1 MIKNIIFDFDGV
13 ILDSMPIRTEG
24 FKKIFEN
31 YDNKK
36 VEELISFHLI
46 NGGLSRFVKIKY
58 FFEELLETSIS
69 EEEINFFADKYSK
82 IMKENLIN
90 EKYLI
95 RETVDF
101 IKNNNNIKMFI
112 ASGSEEK
119 ELRLINESLQL
130 SKYFL
135 GIFGSPK
142 NKIDIV
148 KSIIQDNKLNKNET
162 ILIGDSIN
170 DYDAAI
176 KNDIRFFGYNNI
188 KLKNISDKYINTFTE
203 GILWKEQ

>member
-82 IMKENLIN
+82 IMKEKLIN

-170 DYDAAI
+170 DYDASI

-188 KLKNISDKYINTFTE
+188 KLKNISDKYINTFRE
-203 GILWKEQ
+203 GIL

>member
-176 KNDIRFFGYNNI
+176 KNDIRFFGYNI
-188 KLKNISDKYINTFTE
+188 VKLKNISDKYINTFTE
-203 GILWKEQ
+203 GIL

>member
-82 IMKENLIN
+82 IMKEKLIN

-170 DYDAAI
+170 DYDASI

-203 GILWKEQ
+203 GIL

>member
-46 NGGLSRFVKIKY
+46 NGGLSRFAKIKY

-176 KNDIRFFGYNNI
+176 KNDIRFFGYNI
-188 KLKNISDKYINTFTE
+188 VKLKNISDKYINTFTE
-203 GILWKEQ
+203 GIL

>member
-82 IMKENLIN
+82 IMKEKLIN

-176 KNDIRFFGYNNI
+176 KNDIRFFGYNNN
-188 KLKNISDKYINTFTE
+188 KLKNISDKYINTFRE
-203 GILWKEQ
+203 GIL

>member
-24 FKKIFEN
+24 FKKIFKN

-101 IKNNNNIKMFI
+101 IKNNNNI
-112 ASGSEEK
+112 
-119 ELRLINESLQL
+119 
-130 SKYFL
+130 
-135 GIFGSPK
+135 
-142 NKIDIV
+142 
-148 KSIIQDNKLNKNET
+148 
-162 ILIGDSIN
+162 
-170 DYDAAI
+170 
-176 KNDIRFFGYNNI
+176 
-188 KLKNISDKYINTFTE
+188 
-203 GILWKEQ
+203 

>member
-24 FKKIFEN
+24 FKKIFED

-46 NGGLSRFVKIKY
+46 NGGLSRFAKIKY

-203 GILWKEQ
+203 GIL

>member
-203 GILWKEQ
+203 GIL

>member
-82 IMKENLIN
+82 IMKEKLIN

-101 IKNNNNIKMFI
+101 IKNNNNKIKMF
-112 ASGSEEK
+112 AVK
-119 ELRLINESLQL
+119 RLFTMLPYYS
-130 SKYFL
+130 FL
-135 GIFGSPK
+135 FM
-142 NKIDIV
+142 DF
-148 KSIIQDNKLNKNET
+148 L
-162 ILIGDSIN
+162 
-170 DYDAAI
+170 
-176 KNDIRFFGYNNI
+176 
-188 KLKNISDKYINTFTE
+188 
-203 GILWKEQ
+203 

>member
-101 IKNNNNIKMFI
+101 IKNNNNKIKMFI

-119 ELRLINESLQL
+119 ELRLINKSLYLL
-130 SKYFL
+130 S
-135 GIFGSPK
+135 G
-142 NKIDIV
+142 
-148 KSIIQDNKLNKNET
+148 
-162 ILIGDSIN
+162 
-170 DYDAAI
+170 
-176 KNDIRFFGYNNI
+176 R
-188 KLKNISDKYINTFTE
+188 
-203 GILWKEQ
+203 

>member
-13 ILDSMPIRTEG
+13 ILDSMLIRSEG
-24 FKKIFEN
+24 FRKIFEE
-31 YDNKK
+31 YDNEK

-46 NGGLSRFVKIKY
+46 NGGLSRFVKIRY
-58 FFEELLETSIS
+58 FFEELLSKSIK
-69 EEEINFFADKYSK
+69 EEQIKYFSDKYSE
-82 IMKENLIN
+82 IMKKELIN

-95 RETVDF
+95 KETVNF
-101 IKNNNNIKMFI
+101 IKSNNKIKMFI
-112 ASGSEEK
+112 ASGSEEN
-119 ELRLINESLQL
+119 ELRFINKSLHL

-148 KSIIQDNKLNKNET
+148 KSIIEDNKLNKQET

-176 KNDIRFFGYNNI
+176 KNGIRFFGYNNI
-188 KLKNISDKYINTFTE
+188 KLKKVSNKYINRFME
-203 GILWKEQ
+203 IIL

>member
-82 IMKENLIN
+82 IMKEKLIN

-188 KLKNISDKYINTFTE
+188 KLKNISDKYINTFRE

>member
-82 IMKENLIN
+82 IMKEKLIN

-101 IKNNNNIKMFI
+101 IKNNNNKIKMFI

-119 ELRLINESLQL
+119 ELRLINKSLYL
-130 SKYFL
+130 SEYFL

-203 GILWKEQ
+203 GIL

>member
-1 MIKNIIFDFDGV
+1 
-13 ILDSMPIRTEG
+13 
-24 FKKIFEN
+24 
-31 YDNKK
+31 
-36 VEELISFHLI
+36 
-46 NGGLSRFVKIKY
+46 
-58 FFEELLETSIS
+58 
-69 EEEINFFADKYSK
+69 
-82 IMKENLIN
+82 
-90 EKYLI
+90 
-95 RETVDF
+95 
-101 IKNNNNIKMFI
+101 MFI

-188 KLKNISDKYINTFTE
+188 KLKNISDKYINTFRE
-203 GILWKEQ
+203 GIL

>member
-82 IMKENLIN
+82 IMKEKLIN

-101 IKNNNNIKMFI
+101 IKNNNNIKIFI

-203 GILWKEQ
+203 GIL

>member
-82 IMKENLIN
+82 IMKEKLIN

-203 GILWKEQ
+203 GIL

>member
-82 IMKENLIN
+82 IMKEKLIN

-101 IKNNNNIKMFI
+101 IKNNNNIKIFI

-188 KLKNISDKYINTFTE
+188 KLKNISDKYINTFRE
-203 GILWKEQ
+203 GIL

>member
-148 KSIIQDNKLNKNET
+148 KSIIEDNKLDKNET

-170 DYDAAI
+170 DYDAAM

-188 KLKNISDKYINTFTE
+188 KLKSISDKYINTFTE
-203 GILWKEQ
+203 GIL

>member
-1 MIKNIIFDFDGV
+1 
-13 ILDSMPIRTEG
+13 
-24 FKKIFEN
+24 
-31 YDNKK
+31 
-36 VEELISFHLI
+36 
-46 NGGLSRFVKIKY
+46 
-58 FFEELLETSIS
+58 
-69 EEEINFFADKYSK
+69 
-82 IMKENLIN
+82 MKENLIN

-148 KSIIQDNKLNKNET
+148 KSIIKDNKLNKNET

-203 GILWKEQ
+203 GIL

>member
-188 KLKNISDKYINTFTE
+188 KLKNISDKYINTFRE
-203 GILWKEQ
+203 GIL

>member
-82 IMKENLIN
+82 IMKEKLIN

-176 KNDIRFFGYNNI
+176 KNDIRFFGYNNN

-203 GILWKEQ
+203 GIL

>member
-69 EEEINFFADKYSK
+69 EEEINFFVDKYSK
-82 IMKENLIN
+82 IMKEKLIN

-203 GILWKEQ
+203 GIL

>member
-82 IMKENLIN
+82 IMKEKLIN

-148 KSIIQDNKLNKNET
+148 KSIIKDNKLNKNET

-203 GILWKEQ
+203 GIL

>member
-82 IMKENLIN
+82 IMKEKLIN

-101 IKNNNNIKMFI
+101 IKNNNNNIKIFI

-176 KNDIRFFGYNNI
+176 KNGIRFFGYNNI

-203 GILWKEQ
+203 GIL

>member
-82 IMKENLIN
+82 IMKEKLIN

-188 KLKNISDKYINTFTE
+188 KLKNISDKYINTFRE
-203 GILWKEQ
+203 GIL

>member
-90 EKYLI
+90 EKYLL

-203 GILWKEQ
+203 GIL

>member
-82 IMKENLIN
+82 IMKEKLIN

-101 IKNNNNIKMFI
+101 IKNNNNKIKMFI

-203 GILWKEQ
+203 GIL

>member
-82 IMKENLIN
+82 IMKEKLIN

-176 KNDIRFFGYNNI
+176 KNDIRFFGYNI
-188 KLKNISDKYINTFTE
+188 VKLKNISDKYINTFTE
-203 GILWKEQ
+203 GIL